1 MRQLRM
7 WLWGLAGASLA
18 ATGLV
23 MAAAPATIV
32 MHFGAH
38 GPDSFGPRWGLL
50 LEPAVVAVLALV
62 CDRAAAAW
70 RRRAGLGANL
80 GLLVGEWRLIALVG
94 AAAVALALLRLSQC
108 GWL

>member
-7 WLWGLAGASLA
+7 WLWGLAVASLA
-18 ATGLV
+18 ATALL
-23 MAAAPATIV
+23 MAVAPATIV

-50 LEPAVVAVLALV
+50 LEPAVVAVLALA
-62 CDRAAAAW
+62 CDWVAATR
-70 RRRAGLGANL
+70 RRRAGLGSDF
-80 GLLVGEWRLIALVG
+80 GPLVGEWRLIALVG
-94 AAAVALALLRLSQC
+94 AATVALALQQLSQC